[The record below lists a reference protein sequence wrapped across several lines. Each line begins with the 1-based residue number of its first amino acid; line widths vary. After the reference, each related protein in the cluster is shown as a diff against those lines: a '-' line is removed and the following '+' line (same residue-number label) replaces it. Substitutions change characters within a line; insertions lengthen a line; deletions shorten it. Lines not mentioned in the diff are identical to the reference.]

1 MLQDPIG
8 WLSDRMDR
16 RVLILTVSVLGGL
29 GGFAGFLYDDVFV
42 LLLGS
47 AFIIG
52 GMSNP
57 LYALL
62 IAYTNDFLEHED
74 MAAAS
79 GGLIFINGIGAIAG
93 PLITGWMMGLVG
105 PEGFF
110 LFVAVLLLGLAAYA
124 GFRMTQRASTFDVDE
139 ATPYSP
145 ILATASPVAVEVA
158 QEIYIEAELEEAES
172 AATGTSAA

>member
-1 MLQDPIG
+1 
-8 WLSDRMDR
+8 
-16 RVLILTVSVLGGL
+16 
-29 GGFAGFLYDDVFV
+29 
-42 LLLGS
+42 
-47 AFIIG
+47 
-52 GMSNP
+52 MSNP

-105 PEGFF
+105 PEGFLLVCGGSVAWACGLRRF
-110 LFVAVLLLGLAAYA
+110 PNDPTRINVRCGRSDAVLAHLGH
-124 GFRMTQRASTFDVDE
+124 GQ
-139 ATPYSP
+139 
-145 ILATASPVAVEVA
+145 PVAVEVA

-172 AATGTSAA
+172 AATETPAA